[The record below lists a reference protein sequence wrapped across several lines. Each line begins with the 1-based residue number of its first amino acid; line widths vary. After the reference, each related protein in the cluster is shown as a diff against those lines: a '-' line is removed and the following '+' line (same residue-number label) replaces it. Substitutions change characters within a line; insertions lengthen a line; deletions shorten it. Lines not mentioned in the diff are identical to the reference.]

1 MSWDRR
7 WPQRF
12 RPNARV
18 ALAGAGLVA
27 IAAGIGIAAQI
38 GAFYYHSSTAGR
50 DLVGQERKEIAG
62 AARSPTACE
71 APLSA
76 AGGGLTFAAGGPGGH
91 GPYGLLEAPSLGLVA
106 PVLHGTGEWC

>member
-1 MSWDRR
+1 MWWDRR
-7 WPQRF
+7 AQRY

-18 ALAGAGLVA
+18 AVAGAGLVA

-71 APLSA
+71 AALRA
-76 AGGGLTFAAGGPGGH
+76 AGAGGPAVPRGWRGRSDVR
-91 GPYGLLEAPSLGLVA
+91 GRRIGRAGALRTA
-106 PVLHGTGEWC
+106 